1 MLEKTEKEEKGFT
14 QLGKKFQEKVMQALM
29 DDKQWATSFIEVFDV
44 DECFDYVPLK
54 IMAKT
59 YIQYFKKYKDFPTF
73 DLFETIIKDEYSNA
87 NDTVLRERMLFIL
100 NSIKKREDLSD
111 LPWVKEKAFTFCKQ
125 QMLKKALL
133 KGSELIMTDKYESVV
148 ELMKN
153 AIAAGMTTNV
163 GHEYNEDIDARYS
176 MTYRNPIP
184 TGIPQLD
191 EKKIMNGGLG
201 NGELGIVVA
210 PTGVGKSHCL
220 VEFGCGAL
228 LVRKNVFYY
237 SMELKERLIGIRFDS
252 RLTGIPS
259 TDCPEH
265 KEEIRAYLE
274 ENKEKIGKLIIKE
287 FPTRKITVNTI
298 RSHVEKMSLKGVKPD
313 MIIIDYAGII
323 RSTEKYDL
331 PRLEMQAVIQEIR
344 NLAQELNVP
353 IWTALQ
359 SNKEGAKAEIVDT
372 TNMAE
377 SYGQASEADF
387 VLGLQ
392 RQSAIK
398 STGYGT
404 LFVAKSRLG
413 IDGVQFNIHLD
424 TSRSKLTIINNP
436 DENSEMSLEDA
447 QQLAKT
453 EVLNSFKKSI
463 SKRKNLFSK
472 INGVENI

>member
-1 MLEKTEKEEKGFT
+1 MSEKIEKEEKTFV

-29 DDKQWATSFIEVFDV
+29 DDQTWATSFIEVFDV
-44 DECFDYVPLK
+44 DECFDYAPLK
-54 IMAKT
+54 VMAKT
-59 YIQYFKKYKDFPTF
+59 YIQYFKKYKDFPTP
-73 DLFETIIKDEYSNA
+73 DLFETIIRDEYSNS
-87 NDTVLRERMLFIL
+87 NDLVLRDRMISIL
-100 NSIKKREDLSD
+100 NSIRKGEELND

-133 KGSELIMTDKYESVV
+133 KGSELIMTDKYESVID
-148 ELMKN
+148 LMKN
-153 AIAAGMTTNV
+153 AIASGIPTNA

-176 MTYRNPIP
+176 TTYRNPIP

-201 NGELGIVVA
+201 NGEVGIIVA

-228 LVRKNVFYY
+228 FAKKNVFYY

-252 RLTGIPS
+252 RFIGISS
-259 TDCPEH
+259 TDCPDH
-265 KEEIRAYLE
+265 KEEIRTYLS
-274 ENKEKIGKLIIKE
+274 ENKERIGKLVIKE

-298 RSHVEKMSLKGVKPD
+298 RSHVEKMSFKGIKPD

-331 PRLEMQAVIQEIR
+331 PRLEMQVVIQEIR
-344 NLAQELNVP
+344 NLAQELNIPV
-353 IWTALQ
+353 WTALQ

-392 RQSAIK
+392 RQSAVK
-398 STGYGT
+398 STGYGS
-404 LFVAKSRLG
+404 LFIAKSRLG
-413 IDGVQFNIHLD
+413 MDGIQFHIHLD
-424 TSRSKLTIINNP
+424 TACSKLTIVGNR
-436 DENSEMSLEDA
+436 DEDDEMSQEDA
-447 QQLAKT
+447 QRITKT
-453 EVLNSFKKSI
+453 EVLNSFKRSI
-463 SKRKNLFSK
+463 SDRKKLFRK
-472 INGVENI
+472 INGGEND